1 MLYGIVF
8 IITFIIGFAFG
19 IAMPF
24 ILKKLDIYKEPETI
38 EFKKNMSVDNSSSK
52 IIDEWLNGKRGE

>member
-1 MLYGIVF
+1 MLYGVVF
-8 IITFIIGFAFG
+8 IITFVVGFSFG

-24 ILKKLDIYKEPETI
+24 ILKKLDIYKEQNLLTEK
-38 EFKKNMSVDNSSSK
+38 EDASVDNSSSK